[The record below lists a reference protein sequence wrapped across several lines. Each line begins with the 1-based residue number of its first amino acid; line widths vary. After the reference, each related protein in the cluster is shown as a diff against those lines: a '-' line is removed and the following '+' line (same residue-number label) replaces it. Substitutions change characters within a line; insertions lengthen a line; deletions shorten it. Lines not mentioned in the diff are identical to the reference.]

1 MQLVAHIAWLGKK
14 TPFCGNVSYGLST
27 TKALR
32 ERGHTTS
39 FIHFDNPANPKNK
52 KTSLLANDPEVSL
65 PYLIKS
71 QVYTIPSPRA
81 QRELRESLD
90 LLKPDLVHASLTLSP
105 LDFRLPELCAQL
117 KVPLIATFHPA
128 FDANLR
134 SLTAST
140 QQLTYQLYAPSLAKY
155 EKVIVFSDM
164 QAEVLAKLGV
174 KENRLEIIPNG
185 VDPDIWQPSNPNI
198 KSIKQM
204 EVKKR
209 LGNDRIFLYMGR
221 IASEKNVEA
230 LLRSWRQVEPKG
242 CQLVI
247 VGDGPLRPTLENNS
261 FPNTGSEI
269 VWWGYESDLEIKVA
283 LLQQAEVFLLPSLVE
298 GHSISLLE
306 AMSTGTAC
314 IATDAGADGEVLE
327 NGAGI
332 VLSTEGVTS
341 QLRTLL
347 PVLKDQPILTS
358 ELGRRARSRVL
369 ERYTLRQSINSL
381 ENLYSNLLEKKR
393 FNSIMTAHDSAQPQQ
408 QPLQS
413 TQNVH
418 LPFQDV
424 SGQ

>member
-1 MQLVAHIAWLGKK
+1 MAHIAWLGKK

-27 TKALR
+27 TEALR
-32 ERGHTTS
+32 KRGHKIS
-39 FIHFDNPANPKNK
+39 FIHFDNPSNPKNK
-52 KTSLLANDPEVSL
+52 QTSLLANDPDVSL

-81 QRELRESLD
+81 QRELRESLER
-90 LLKPDLVHASLTLSP
+90 LKPDLVHASLTLSP
-105 LDFRLPELCAQL
+105 LDFRLPELCHQL
-117 KVPLIATFHPA
+117 NVPLIATFHPA
-128 FDANLR
+128 FDSGIR

-155 EKVIVFSDM
+155 DKVIVFSEM

-185 VDPDIWQPSNPNI
+185 VNTDIWRPITDNCATLKHQ
-198 KSIKQM
+198 
-204 EVKKR
+204 EVR
-209 LGNDRIFLYMGR
+209 NRIGSYRIFIYMGR

-230 LLRSWRQVEPKG
+230 LLRSWRQVEPHN
-242 CQLVI
+242 CRLVI

-261 FPNTGSEI
+261 LSNN
-269 VWWGYESDLEIKVA
+269 VNDVLWWGYESDLETKVA
-283 LLQQAEVFLLPSLVE
+283 LLQCAEVFLLPSLVE
-298 GHSISLLE
+298 GLSIALLE

-314 IATDAGADGEVLE
+314 VATDAGADGEVLE

-332 VLSTEGVTS
+332 VLNTENVTS

-347 PVLKDQPILTS
+347 PVLKDQPILTA
-358 ELGRRARSRVL
+358 ELARRARSRVL
-369 ERYTLRQSINSL
+369 ERYTLKQNIDNL
-381 ENLYSNLLEKKR
+381 ENLY
-393 FNSIMTAHDSAQPQQ
+393 NSILGQTKIVGSKQAHDFVRPQV

-413 TQNVH
+413 KPIAT

-424 SGQ
+424 EGL